1 MKRIIRLTE
10 RDLTRIV
17 KRTIKEMYED
27 EYTAEQAIEEVEYY
41 LHSNIDL
48 GKNQLLRDME
58 RMAYSA
64 VKELSDEEYEK
75 FMEYYYDLENQ
86 IYQELPD
93 DDEFD
98 YEY

>member
-27 EYTAEQAIEEVEYY
+27 EYTADQAIEELEDYVY
-41 LHSNIDL
+41 SNTQL
-48 GKNQLLRDME
+48 GKNQLLSDIS
-58 RMAYSA
+58 RMADSA
-64 VKELSDEEYEK
+64 AEELSSDDYAQFIK
-75 FMEYYYDLENQ
+75 YYDDLEND
-86 IYQELPD
+86 ILRELPD
-93 DDEFD
+93 DEDD